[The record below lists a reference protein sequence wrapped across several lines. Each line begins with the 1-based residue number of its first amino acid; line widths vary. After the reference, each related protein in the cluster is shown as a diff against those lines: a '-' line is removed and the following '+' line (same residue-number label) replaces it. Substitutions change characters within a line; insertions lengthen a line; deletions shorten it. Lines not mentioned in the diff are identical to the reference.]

1 MAGEPG
7 VKQPKGRGEERE
19 QMEME
24 EENPVFIS
32 TLVSRED
39 IVA

>member
-7 VKQPKGRGEERE
+7 VKQQKGRGEERK

-24 EENPVFIS
+24 GENPVFIT